1 MKFIYVESTYLICSN
16 LKFISLIWSDHI
28 LSNLF
33 SSNPVLSNLFYSD
46 QIWSYLIYSN
56 LFRSDLVCS
65 IDLWCAYVNMYIIQ
79 LYIHEQTWIMWIYTN
94 LPLFFFYPNEYHTLH
109 QLCRE
114 RCALSPVIKEMFGVE
129 VFHKH
134 FVKSF
139 TNCFR
144 CFAAVSSPGFSFSL
158 RLALLCTA
166 RKCCALEPRGLG
178 RALAHFNDAGLLD
191 SWNTRLWKSLK
202 YLIDLIWFDQNT
214 RFWTTFQLDWALG
227 LSCTSGVIAC
237 HRMSLATVGF
247 ALDNFLRKSLPFYFR
262 CSQDQ
267 PRPTHYFVRSLHS
280 STEYELDK
288 VSGKGVA
295 HQDAPSDRKRGLRPW
310 PHR

>member
-1 MKFIYVESTYLICSN
+1 MNHV
-16 LKFISLIWSDHI
+16 
-28 LSNLF
+28 
-33 SSNPVLSNLFYSD
+33 
-46 QIWSYLIYSN
+46 
-56 LFRSDLVCS
+56 
-65 IDLWCAYVNMYIIQ
+65 
-79 LYIHEQTWIMWIYTN
+79 N
-94 LPLFFFYPNEYHTLH
+94 LPEFTFIFFYPNDYHTLH
-109 QLCRE
+109 QRCAESAVLCRQ
-114 RCALSPVIKEMFGVE
+114 LSKKCLEL
-129 VFHKH
+129 
-134 FVKSF
+134 KSL

-191 SWNTRLWKSLK
+191 SWNTRPWKSLK
-202 YLIDLIWFDQNT
+202 YLIDLIWFYQNT

-227 LSCTSGVIAC
+227 LSSRYVRCHRVSSRVIAC

-247 ALDNFLRKSLPFYFR
+247 ALDNFLRRSLPLYFR

-295 HQDAPSDRKRGLRPW
+295 HQDAPSDRKRGLRQW